1 MSIEI
6 EYIIL
11 GVMILVGSIVG
22 AGIIYAG
29 LELVANAIKQQK

>member
-11 GVMILVGSIVG
+11 GVMILVGSIVR